1 LEMQWALWLIA
12 LRGKQSKDMFVEL
25 RGTIDG

>member
-1 LEMQWALWLIA
+1 MQWALKLIA
-12 LRGKQSKDMFVEL
+12 LKGKQSKDMFVEL